1 MKASSCGRPKGGGL
15 PVWVLGKG
23 LTTTYFNKSTC
34 HKTLH
39 TASDSE
45 GSLGTTQAMENGH
58 EVCFEMGLKEI
69 VWMRVEW
76 INVVQYRE
84 KLRAVVNTEMGL
96 RIA

>member
-1 MKASSCGRPKGGGL
+1 
-15 PVWVLGKG
+15 
-23 LTTTYFNKSTC
+23 
-34 HKTLH
+34 
-39 TASDSE
+39 
-45 GSLGTTQAMENGH
+45 MENGH